1 MKKLITC
8 LASRSCPEGSLG
20 EWSGRPILAD
30 ILIVDD
36 DEIIRDTLKELLSE
50 QYTCETAG
58 TADDA
63 FARLSEKP
71 YDLVLTDI
79 SMPGISGLELLGRVL
94 QQYPKTP
101 VIVVSGISDQEH
113 VQGLL
118 KLGAFDFLLKPFRLE
133 VVEKSVKRA
142 IEQRRKSLEASD
154 TKDQPDENSGWRIVQ
169 K

>member
-1 MKKLITC
+1 M
-8 LASRSCPEGSLG
+8 
-20 EWSGRPILAD
+20 AD

-36 DEIIRDTLKELLSE
+36 DEVIRDTLKELLSE
-50 QYTCETAG
+50 HYVCKTAG

-63 FARLSEKP
+63 FARLAEKP

-94 QQYPKTP
+94 ELYPKMP

-113 VQGLL
+113 VQGLI

-133 VVEKSVKRA
+133 VVEKSVRRGLEYRRRL
-142 IEQRRKSLEASD
+142 IEARDETTEDGGWKIV
-154 TKDQPDENSGWRIVQ
+154 DQ
-169 K
+169 

>member
-1 MKKLITC
+1 M
-8 LASRSCPEGSLG
+8 
-20 EWSGRPILAD
+20 AD

-50 QYTCETAG
+50 QYTCKTAG
-58 TADDA
+58 TADEA

-79 SMPGISGLELLGRVL
+79 AMPGISGLDLLGRVL

-142 IEQRRKSLEASD
+142 LEQRQKLLEASE
-154 TKDQPDENSGWRIVQ
+154 TKDQPDENSGWRIVE

>member
-1 MKKLITC
+1 LSGFDDT
-8 LASRSCPEGSLG
+8 SERSLG

-36 DEIIRDTLKELLSE
+36 DEVIRDTLKELLSE
-50 QYTCETAG
+50 HYVCKTAG

-63 FARLSEKP
+63 FARLAEKP

-94 QQYPKTP
+94 ELYPKMP

-113 VQGLL
+113 VQGLI

-133 VVEKSVKRA
+133 VVEKSVRRA
-142 IEQRRKSLEASD
+142 LEYRRKLIE
-154 TKDQPDENSGWRIVQ
+154 
-169 K
+169 

>member
-1 MKKLITC
+1 M
-8 LASRSCPEGSLG
+8 
-20 EWSGRPILAD
+20 AD

-50 QYTCETAG
+50 QYACQTAG
-58 TADDA
+58 TADEA

-79 SMPGISGLELLGRVL
+79 SMPGISGLDLLGRVL

-101 VIVVSGISDQEH
+101 VIVVSGITDQEH

-133 VVEKSVKRA
+133 VVEKSVTRA
-142 IEQRRKSLEASD
+142 LEQRRKSLEASE
-154 TKDQPDENSGWRIVQ
+154 TKDQLDENSGWRIVE

>member
-1 MKKLITC
+1 M
-8 LASRSCPEGSLG
+8 SGVG
-20 EWSGRPILAD
+20 EPILAE

-36 DEIIRDTLKELLSE
+36 DEVIRDTLKELLSE
-50 QYTCETAG
+50 HYACQTAG
-58 TADDA
+58 NAGDA
-63 FARLSEKP
+63 FARLAERP

-79 SMPGISGLELLGRVL
+79 SMQDSSGLELLGRVL

-113 VQGLL
+113 VQGLI

-142 IEQRRKSLEASD
+142 LEYRRRLIEASEKADD
-154 TKDQPDENSGWRIVQ
+154 TAENSGWKIVEE
-169 K
+169 

>member
-1 MKKLITC
+1 LSGFDDT
-8 LASRSCPEGSLG
+8 SDRSLG

-36 DEIIRDTLKELLSE
+36 DEVIRDTLKELLSE
-50 QYTCETAG
+50 HYVCKTAG
-58 TADDA
+58 TADEA
-63 FARLSEKP
+63 FARLAEKP

-94 QQYPKTP
+94 ELYPKMP

-113 VQGLL
+113 VQGLI

-133 VVEKSVKRA
+133 VVEKSVRRA
-142 IEQRRKSLEASD
+142 LEYRRKLIESREKSD
-154 TKDQPDENSGWRIVQ
+154 DAPENSA
-169 K
+169 

>member
-1 MKKLITC
+1 M
-8 LASRSCPEGSLG
+8 
-20 EWSGRPILAD
+20 AD

-36 DEIIRDTLKELLSE
+36 DEVIRDTLKELLSE
-50 QYTCETAG
+50 HYVCKTAG

-63 FARLSEKP
+63 FARLAEKP

-94 QQYPKTP
+94 ELYPKMP

-113 VQGLL
+113 VQGLI

-133 VVEKSVKRA
+133 VVEKSVRRA
-142 IEQRRKSLEASD
+142 LEYRRKLIESREKSD
-154 TKDQPDENSGWRIVQ
+154 DAPENSA
-169 K
+169 

>member
-1 MKKLITC
+1 M
-8 LASRSCPEGSLG
+8 
-20 EWSGRPILAD
+20 AD

-50 QYTCETAG
+50 QYVCQTAG
-58 TADDA
+58 TADEA
-63 FARLSEKP
+63 FARLAEKP

-79 SMPGISGLELLGRVL
+79 SMPGISGLDLLGRVL

-133 VVEKSVKRA
+133 VVEKSVKRGL
-142 IEQRRKSLEASD
+142 EHRRKLLEASE
-154 TKDQPDENSGWRIVQ
+154 TPDQPGENGGWRIVG

>member
-1 MKKLITC
+1 M
-8 LASRSCPEGSLG
+8 
-20 EWSGRPILAD
+20 AD

-36 DEIIRDTLKELLSE
+36 DEIIRDTLNELLSE
-50 QYTCETAG
+50 QYTCQTAG
-58 TADDA
+58 TADEA

-79 SMPGISGLELLGRVL
+79 AMPGISGLDLLGRVL

-101 VIVVSGISDQEH
+101 VIVISGISDQEH

-142 IEQRRKSLEASD
+142 LERRQKLLEASE
-154 TKDQPDENSGWRIVQ
+154 TKDQPDENSGWRIVE

>member
-1 MKKLITC
+1 M
-8 LASRSCPEGSLG
+8 
-20 EWSGRPILAD
+20 AD

-36 DEIIRDTLKELLSE
+36 DEVIRDTLKELLSE
-50 QYTCETAG
+50 HYVCKTAG

-63 FARLSEKP
+63 FARLAEKP

-94 QQYPKTP
+94 ELYPKMP

-113 VQGLL
+113 VQGLI

-133 VVEKSVKRA
+133 VVEKSVRRA
-142 IEQRRKSLEASD
+142 LEYRRKLIEASETSD
-154 TKDQPDENSGWRIVQ
+154 DSRENSAWKIVDE
-169 K
+169 

>member
-1 MKKLITC
+1 M
-8 LASRSCPEGSLG
+8 
-20 EWSGRPILAD
+20 AD

-36 DEIIRDTLKELLSE
+36 DEVIRDTLKELLSE
-50 QYTCETAG
+50 HYVCKTAG

-63 FARLSEKP
+63 FARLAEKP

-94 QQYPKTP
+94 ERYPKMP

-113 VQGLL
+113 VQGLI

-133 VVEKSVKRA
+133 VVEKSVRRA
-142 IEQRRKSLEASD
+142 LEYRRKLIESREKSD
-154 TKDQPDENSGWRIVQ
+154 DAPENSA
-169 K
+169 

>member
-1 MKKLITC
+1 LSGFDDT
-8 LASRSCPEGSLG
+8 SDRSLG

-36 DEIIRDTLKELLSE
+36 DEVIRDTLKELLSE
-50 QYTCETAG
+50 HYVCKTAG

-63 FARLSEKP
+63 FARLAEKP

-94 QQYPKTP
+94 ELYPKMP

-113 VQGLL
+113 VQGLI

-133 VVEKSVKRA
+133 VVEKSVRRA
-142 IEQRRKSLEASD
+142 LEYRRKLIEASETSD
-154 TKDQPDENSGWRIVQ
+154 DSRENSAWKIVDE
-169 K
+169 

>member
-1 MKKLITC
+1 M
-8 LASRSCPEGSLG
+8 
-20 EWSGRPILAD
+20 AD

-36 DEIIRDTLKELLSE
+36 DEIIRDTLRELLSE
-50 QYTCETAG
+50 QYTCQTAG
-58 TADDA
+58 TADEA

-79 SMPGISGLELLGRVL
+79 SMPGISGLDLLGRVL
-94 QQYPKTP
+94 RQYPKTP

-142 IEQRRKSLEASD
+142 LEQRRRLLQPGE
-154 TKDQPDENSGWRIVQ
+154 TKEQPGDNGGWKIVE

>member
-1 MKKLITC
+1 
-8 LASRSCPEGSLG
+8 
-20 EWSGRPILAD
+20 LAD

-36 DEIIRDTLKELLSE
+36 DEIIRDTLRELLSE
-50 QYTCETAG
+50 QYTCQTAG
-58 TADDA
+58 TADEA

-79 SMPGISGLELLGRVL
+79 SMPGISGLDLLGRVL
-94 QQYPKTP
+94 RQYPKTP

-154 TKDQPDENSGWRIVQ
+154 TKDQPDENSGWRIVE

>member
-1 MKKLITC
+1 
-8 LASRSCPEGSLG
+8 
-20 EWSGRPILAD
+20 
-30 ILIVDD
+30 
-36 DEIIRDTLKELLSE
+36 
-50 QYTCETAG
+50 
-58 TADDA
+58 
-63 FARLSEKP
+63 
-71 YDLVLTDI
+71 
-79 SMPGISGLELLGRVL
+79 MPGISGLDLLGRVL
-94 QQYPKTP
+94 RQYPKTP

>member
-1 MKKLITC
+1 
-8 LASRSCPEGSLG
+8 
-20 EWSGRPILAD
+20 LAD

-36 DEIIRDTLKELLSE
+36 DEVIRDTLKELLSE
-50 QYTCETAG
+50 HYVCKTAG

-63 FARLSEKP
+63 FARLAEKP

-94 QQYPKTP
+94 ELYPKMP

-113 VQGLL
+113 VQGLI

-133 VVEKSVKRA
+133 VVEKSVRRA
-142 IEQRRKSLEASD
+142 LEYRRKLIESREKSD
-154 TKDQPDENSGWRIVQ
+154 DAPENSA
-169 K
+169 

>member
-1 MKKLITC
+1 
-8 LASRSCPEGSLG
+8 
-20 EWSGRPILAD
+20 LAD

-36 DEIIRDTLKELLSE
+36 DEVIRDTLKELLSE
-50 QYTCETAG
+50 HYVCKTAG

-63 FARLSEKP
+63 FARLAEKP

-94 QQYPKTP
+94 ELYPKMP

-113 VQGLL
+113 VQGLI

-133 VVEKSVKRA
+133 VVEKSVRRA
-142 IEQRRKSLEASD
+142 LEYRLKLIEASEKSED
-154 TKDQPDENSGWRIVQ
+154 SPENGASKIVDE
-169 K
+169 